1 MATFFC
7 YLKTQ
12 NSFIL
17 YSSSLQGWW
26 VAVMDFGMVTLCR
39 DYSLH
44 RGKKTHRISPN
55 IHIVGEGWQMWPAHP
70 AVDYWSWLEKYW
82 ISHIA
87 LMSGSVCIGAAAPS
101 GSKAAWLEVKQAGG
115 IPTVLKL
122 TYWGTKENTVSEM
135 TSLFNFLAFCFRY
148 SEWKLIVTE
157 VF

>member
-1 MATFFC
+1 
-7 YLKTQ
+7 
-12 NSFIL
+12 
-17 YSSSLQGWW
+17 
-26 VAVMDFGMVTLCR
+26 
-39 DYSLH
+39 
-44 RGKKTHRISPN
+44 
-55 IHIVGEGWQMWPAHP
+55 
-70 AVDYWSWLEKYW
+70 
-82 ISHIA
+82 
-87 LMSGSVCIGAAAPS
+87 MSGSVCIGAAAPS